1 MKISIVGGGPAGLYF
16 GLLAKKAEPD
26 HQIDIFERNQPD
38 DTFGFGVVFSDET
51 LSGFLDYDRRS
62 HREIVDNFAYWDEID
77 VRTRGRVLR
86 SGGHGFCGMSRRK
99 LLQILQRHAAQ
110 AGCALHYDHDIDDL
124 ARFADSDL
132 ILAADGINSVIRDQR
147 QDAFGTSLDWRQ
159 NKFVWLGSS
168 LPLEAFTFIF
178 EENRHGL
185 FRVHAYQFE
194 ADTSTFIVECTEDT
208 WHRAGLDQAEEG
220 DTVAY
225 CQELFAD
232 HLEGHELIANRS
244 LWRTFPTVR
253 NERWY
258 DENVVLLG
266 DALHTAHFSIG
277 SGTKLAMEDAIALHE
292 ALQSSADVA
301 GALAAY
307 EGGRQDEVARLQRTA
322 ETSLIWFEDTE
333 RYRDLD
339 PEQFAF
345 SLLSRSKRVTYE
357 NLRLRDPDYIAG
369 IDRWFADGV
378 RKEGLPVA
386 GNPPPMFTPFK
397 LGDMVLGN
405 RVVVSPMCQYSARDG
420 LPDDWHLVHLGS
432 RAVGGAALL
441 FTEMTNVSAEGRITP
456 GCTGIYNQAQCDAW
470 RRIVEFVHANSAARI
485 CLQLGHAGRKAATK
499 LIWEGD
505 NEPLDEGAWPIVSAS
520 PLPWFPHSQ
529 VPKEMDRDDMDR
541 VREEFVQ
548 AARYAEE
555 AGFDMIEVHMAH
567 GYLLSS
573 FISPLSNA
581 RQDEYGGS
589 LDNRLRY
596 PLEVFAAVREAWPE
610 KPICVRVSATDW
622 VPGEGLDE
630 AEAVDLARRLKA
642 LGCHIID
649 VSAGQTSTRAEPVY
663 GRMFQTPFAER
674 IRLEAGIPTIAVGNI
689 TSADQVNTI
698 VAAGRADL
706 CALARPHLSDPYFT
720 LRAAAHYGHAEQPW
734 PVPYSAG
741 RDQALVLAERQ
752 NEELVDLRLAVK
764 PARPTEPEAMAPG
777 ISAIR
782 I

>member
-26 HQIDIFERNQPD
+26 RQIDIYERNRPD

-51 LSGFLDYDRRS
+51 LSGFLDYDRAS
-62 HREIVDNFAYWDEID
+62 HREIVDSFAYWHEID
-77 VRTRGRVLR
+77 VRLGGRVVR

-99 LLQILQRHAAQ
+99 LLQILQHHAQA
-110 AGCALHYDHDIDDL
+110 AGCALHFEHEIIDPSG
-124 ARFADSDL
+124 FADSDL
-132 ILAADGINSVIRDQR
+132 ILAADGINSALRDAR
-147 QDAFGTSLDWRQ
+147 PKAFGTSLDWRR
-159 NKFVWLGSS
+159 NKFVWLGTS

-178 EENRHGL
+178 EQNQHGL

-194 ADTSTFIVECTEDT
+194 AETSTFIVECTEET
-208 WHRAGLDQAEEG
+208 WRRAGLDQAAES
-220 DTVAY
+220 DTLAY
-225 CQELFAD
+225 CQKLFAA
-232 HLEGHELIANRS
+232 HLEGHELVANRS

-258 DENVVLLG
+258 DGNVVLLG

-292 ALQSSADVA
+292 ALQATPDVA

-307 EGGRQDEVARLQRTA
+307 QGGRQDEVARLQRTA

-333 RYRDLD
+333 RYHGLE

-369 IDRWFADGV
+369 IDAWFAEDV
-378 RKEGLPVA
+378 RKKGLPLA
-386 GNPPPMFTPFK
+386 GNPPPMFTPFR
-397 LGDMVLGN
+397 LGDLVLAN

-420 LPDDWHLVHLGS
+420 LPGDWHLVHLGS
-432 RAVGGAALL
+432 RAVGGAGLV
-441 FTEMTNVSAEGRITP
+441 FSEMTGVSAQGRITP

-470 RRIVEFVHANSAARI
+470 LRIVDFVHASSAAKI
-485 CLQLGHAGRKAATK
+485 CLQLGHAGQKAATK

-505 NEPLDEGAWPIVSAS
+505 NEPLDEGSWPIISAS

-529 VPKEMDRDDMDR
+529 VPRQMDRQDMGR
-541 VREEFVQ
+541 VSHEFVR
-548 AARYAEE
+548 AARYAQE

-573 FISPLSNA
+573 FISPLSNQ
-581 RQDEYGGS
+581 RGDDYGGI
-589 LDNRLRY
+589 LENRLRY
-596 PLEVFAAVREAWPE
+596 PLEVFQAVREVWQ
-610 KPICVRVSATDW
+610 KPISVRLSATDW
-622 VPGEGLDE
+622 VPGEGFE
-630 AEAVDLARRLKA
+630 AAEAVELARGLKA
-642 LGCHIID
+642 LGCDIID
-649 VSAGQTSTRAEPVY
+649 VSAGQTSTRAKPVY
-663 GRMFQTPFAER
+663 GRMFQTQFAER

-698 VAAGRADL
+698 IAAGRADL
-706 CALARPHLSDPYFT
+706 CVLARPHLSDPYFT
-720 LRAAAHYGHAEQPW
+720 LRAAAHYGQADQPW
-734 PVPYSAG
+734 PEQYSAG
-741 RDQALVLAERQ
+741 RDQALTLAERQ
-752 NEELVDLRLAVK
+752 NEELVELRLAVK
-764 PARPTEPEAMAPG
+764 PARPTDDAAPAPDL
-777 ISAIR
+777 SALR

>member
-16 GLLAKKAEPD
+16 GLLAKKAKPD
-26 HQIDIFERNQPD
+26 HQIDIYERNQPD

-51 LSGFLDYDRRS
+51 LSGFLDHDRDS
-62 HREIVDNFAYWDEID
+62 HREIVGNFAYWDEID
-77 VRTRGRVLR
+77 VRTKDRVLR

-99 LLQILQRHAAQ
+99 LLQILQRHATA
-110 AGCALHYDHDIDDL
+110 AGCELHFDYEIDDIS
-124 ARFADSDL
+124 RFADSDL
-132 ILAADGINSVIRDQR
+132 ILAADGINSVVRDQR
-147 QDAFGTSLDWRQ
+147 QEAFGTSLDWRR

-168 LPLEAFTFIF
+168 LPLGAFTFIF
-178 EENRHGL
+178 EENQHGL
-185 FRVHAYQFE
+185 FRVHVYQFE
-194 ADTSTFIVECTEDT
+194 AETSTFIIECTEET
-208 WHRAGLDQAEEG
+208 WHRAGLDKAEES
-220 DTVAY
+220 DTLAY

-258 DENVVLLG
+258 QDNVVLLG

-292 ALQSSADVA
+292 ALEANADVA
-301 GALAAY
+301 SALAAY

-369 IDRWFADGV
+369 IDEWFANSV
-378 RKEGLPVA
+378 RERDLPLD
-386 GNPPPMFTPFK
+386 GNPPPMFTPFR

-441 FTEMTNVSAEGRITP
+441 FSEMTNVSAEGRITP

-470 RRIVEFVHANSAARI
+470 VRIVDFCHANSAGKL

-499 LIWEGD
+499 LIWDGD
-505 NEPLDEGAWPIVSAS
+505 NEPLEVGAWPIMSAS

-529 VPKEMDRDDMDR
+529 VPREMDRGDMDR
-541 VREEFVQ
+541 VRKEFVQ

-573 FISPLSNA
+573 FISPLSNV
-581 RQDEYGGS
+581 REDEYGGS

-596 PLEVFAAVREAWPE
+596 PLEVFEAVREAWAH
-610 KPICVRVSATDW
+610 KPISVRVSATDW

-630 AEAVDLARRLKA
+630 ADGVELARRLKA
-642 LGCHIID
+642 LGCDIID

-674 IRLEAGIPTIAVGNI
+674 IRLEAEIPTIAVGNI
-689 TSADQVNTI
+689 TTADQVNTI
-698 VAAGRADL
+698 IAAGRADL

-720 LRAAAHYGHAEQPW
+720 LRAAAHYGQVDQPW
-734 PVPYSAG
+734 PQQYSAV

-752 NEELVDLRLAVK
+752 NEELIDLRLAVK
-764 PARPTEPEAMAPG
+764 PARPTEPEAMVPG